1 MCAYSRSSRSVP
13 SRSRLRSEDSRITLA
28 DRPSALPVKLVPGAS
43 GRAPSL
49 VAITISPPMPRLRR
63 QRPSS
68 SSLSPPWVP
77 LTQNA

>member
-1 MCAYSRSSRSVP
+1 MRSMPR
-13 SRSRLRSEDSRITLA
+13 RSRLRSADSRMTLA
-28 DRPSALPVKLVPGAS
+28 DRPSTSRLKPLVGWL

-49 VAITISPPMPRLRR
+49 VATVISSPMPRLRS
-63 QRPSS
+63 QRPTS